1 MGMARRV
8 DELHEPVVVE
18 IDDEFH
24 RLSGGEQHRRTA
36 TWLGEVGGDEPFD
49 LSEPAAVLLA
59 EVRAEA
65 GWA

>member
-1 MGMARRV
+1 MARRV

-18 IDDEFH
+18 IDDEFR
-24 RLSGGEQHRRTA
+24 RLSPGEQHRRTA
-36 TWLGEVGGDEPFD
+36 SWLAEVGSDEPFG
-49 LSEPAAVLLA
+49 LSEPAAALLA

>member
-1 MGMARRV
+1 MARRA
-8 DELHEPVVVE
+8 DELNEPVVVE

-24 RLSGGEQHRRTA
+24 RLSSGEQHRRTA
-36 TWLGEVGGDEPFD
+36 TWLAEIDSDEPFG
-49 LSEPAAVLLA
+49 LSEPAAALLA